1 MMNNRFQY
9 GGQAVIEGVMMRG
22 RRSLA
27 IAVRKPGSQI
37 VVDVRPVGG
46 LSRRFR
52 LLRLPFVRGVVMLI
66 ESLVIGMQALMYS
79 ANQVVDEEEE
89 FSPLE
94 LAGTLALALGL
105 FVLLFIVL
113 PNLAAHWL
121 QRLTEGRVLLSNA
134 VEGALRVLIFLAY
147 IFGISRLKD
156 IQRVFEYHGAEH
168 KVIHAHENSRTLT
181 VENSREYSPL
191 HPRCGTNFLLI
202 VMVVSVLIFSAL
214 GKQTLLMRICS
225 RVLLLPLV
233 AGGSYEVMKAAAH
246 PKLSRYIGWMSYPGL
261 VLQKLTTR
269 EPDDDQL
276 EVAVRALTAV
286 LDSDNANL
294 TPVAKWGSA

>member
-1 MMNNRFQY
+1 MNNRFQY

-27 IAVRKPGSQI
+27 IAVRRPSSQI
-37 VVDVRPVGG
+37 VVDIRPVGG

-52 LLRLPFVRGVVMLI
+52 LLRLPFLRGVVMLI

-94 LAGTLALALGL
+94 LAGTLALAFGL

-113 PNLAAHWL
+113 PNLVAHWF
-121 QRLTEGRVLLSNA
+121 QRLTEARVVLSNL
-134 VEGALRVLIFLAY
+134 VEGVLRVVIFLAY
-147 IFGISRLKD
+147 IVGISRLKD

-168 KVIHAHENSRTLT
+168 KVIHAHENNREIT

-202 VMVVSVLIFSAL
+202 VMVISVLIFSAL
-214 GKQTLLMRICS
+214 GKQTLLMRICT

-233 AGGSYEVMKAAAH
+233 AGVSYEVMKAAAN
-246 PKLSRYIGWMSYPGL
+246 PKLSRYIGWLSYPGL
-261 VLQKLTTR
+261 MLQKLTTR

-286 LDSDNANL
+286 LHSDNENL